1 MSTVHSLTELPR
13 LEALLRLQRAAFAK
27 EMMPSAAVR
36 RERLARL
43 QDMVEQNQDAIVAAI
58 GADFGNRSTHESML
72 AEIFMTVSAIRHNAA
87 KLKGWMRT
95 RRAAT
100 PLHMLPGS
108 SRVLRQPLGV
118 VGVIAPWNYP
128 CQLSLVPA
136 AAAIAAGNRVLIK
149 PSELTPAFSSLLA
162 KLVAGH
168 FEPSELA
175 VIQGGVE
182 VGQAFSALPFDH
194 LFFTGSTGV
203 GRIVAE
209 AAARN
214 LTPVTLELGG
224 KSPVIV
230 DRSADIKVAAQ
241 RIAYGKL
248 VNAGQT
254 CVAPDYVLVPRAQ
267 VDDFVRHFTSAVACM
282 YPTIANNPDY
292 TSIISARHY
301 ERLLRLVNEAQD
313 CGARIITL
321 DPANEGAQAAT
332 RKMLPTL
339 LLRVDEDM
347 AVMREEIFGPLLPIV
362 PYDSADEALATIR
375 RRDHPLALYWFGS
388 DSRARERVLAAT
400 LSGGVTVNDVLW
412 HVAQENMPFGG
423 VGASGSGSYHGEA
436 GFLAFTKQKPVFSQ
450 ARINAFGLFRPP
462 YGKVF
467 DALLGFLKKWA

>member
-1 MSTVHSLTELPR
+1 MNAAHPLPEMKR
-13 LEALLRLQRAAFAK
+13 LLALQRAAFAK
-27 EMMPSAAVR
+27 QMLPTAAVR

-43 QDMVEQNQDAIVAAI
+43 QAMVEQNEQAIVAAI
-58 GADFGNRSTHESML
+58 GRDFGHRSSHESML
-72 AEIFMTVSAIRHNAA
+72 AEIFMTLSAIRHNSR
-87 KLKGWMRT
+87 KLRGWMRA
-95 RRAAT
+95 RRVAT

-162 KLVAGH
+162 RLVAAT
-168 FEPSELA
+168 FEPDELA
-175 VIQGGVE
+175 VVLGGADI
-182 VGQAFSALPFDH
+182 GAAFAELPFNH
-194 LFFTGSTGV
+194 LFFTGSTSV
-203 GRIVAE
+203 GRVVAA

-224 KSPVIV
+224 KSPAIV
-230 DRSADIKVAAQ
+230 DASADIKMAAE

-254 CVAPDYVLVPRAQ
+254 CVAPDYALVPRDR
-267 VDDFVRHFTSAVACM
+267 VDDFVRHYTSAVESM
-282 YPTIANNPDY
+282 YPTIAANPDY
-292 TSIISARHY
+292 TSIVSVRHY
-301 ERLLRLVNEAQD
+301 ERLQRLVSEAQD
-313 CGARIITL
+313 CGARVIAI
-321 DPANEGAQAAT
+321 DPGKEGPQHAT
-332 RKMLPTL
+332 RKMLPTI
-339 LLRVDEDM
+339 LLRVDDDM
-347 AVMREEIFGPLLPIV
+347 AAMRDEIFGPLLPV
-362 PYDSADEALATIR
+362 LAYDSSDDALAYINR
-375 RRDHPLALYWFGS
+375 HERPLALYWFGN
-388 DSRARERVLAAT
+388 DSAERERVLAST

-436 GFLAFTKQKPVFSQ
+436 GFLAFSKQKPVFSQ
-450 ARINAFGLFRPP
+450 AHLNAFGLFRAP

-467 DALLGFLKKWA
+467 DTVLGLLKIWA